1 MPSSST
7 KPRVLPLFGLT
18 LLEVLRDQDSPNEV
32 LEDENITVTMPRKF
46 GLSDVVDKQIR
57 IYGDKVKQR
66 VRMSDD
72 EVRDLVRLVVRRP
85 DARQVFS
92 RAGAKLAGRG
102 EGLGPRGVARILP
115 RSVAMR
121 MARRATSK
129 GLRRLFG
136 RSMGGFAPGPFVLE
150 GRGLLFHE
158 SDSSGSA
165 CHFITGYCQGTLAR
179 RVDGDYQVVHSQC
192 QSLGDPTCRW
202 TVTGEARVRE
212 RDGVREMLLR
222 PEVETG

>member
-1 MPSSST
+1 VPPSSS
-7 KPRVLPLFGLT
+7 KPRVRPVFGLT
-18 LLEVLRDQDSPNEV
+18 LLEVLRDQDAPNEV
-32 LEDENITVTMPRKF
+32 LEDENVSVTMPRKL

-57 IYGDKVKQR
+57 IHREKVKQR
-66 VRMSDD
+66 LRMSDD
-72 EVRDLVRLVVRRP
+72 EVRDLMRLVVRRP

-92 RAGAKLAGRG
+92 LAGSKLAGRG
-102 EGLGPRGVARILP
+102 PVPGPRGIARILP
-115 RSVAMR
+115 RGVALG
-121 MARRATSK
+121 MARRDTSK

-136 RSMGGFAPGPFVLE
+136 RAMGGFAQGPFALE

-158 SDSSGSA
+158 CDPTGAA
-165 CHFITGYCQGTLAR
+165 CHFVTGYCQGALNV
-179 RVDGDYQVVHSQC
+179 RVGGEYQVVHRQC

-202 TVTGEARVRE
+202 TVTGEARSRE

>member
-1 MPSSST
+1 MPPRST
-7 KPRVLPLFGLT
+7 KPRILPVFGLT

-32 LEDENITVTMPRKF
+32 LEDENVSVTMPRKL

-57 IYGDKVKQR
+57 IYREKVKQR
-66 VRMSDD
+66 IRMSDD
-72 EVRDLVRLVVRRP
+72 EVRDLMRLVVRRP

-92 RAGAKLAGRG
+92 LAGAKLAGRG
-102 EGLGPRGVARILP
+102 PVPGPRGIARILP
-115 RSVAMR
+115 RGVALR
-121 MARRATSK
+121 MARRDTSK
-129 GLRRLFG
+129 GLARLFG
-136 RSMGGFAPGPFVLE
+136 RSMGGFAQGPFSLE

-158 SDSSGSA
+158 SDSSGAA
-165 CHFITGYCQGTLAR
+165 CHFVTGYCQGALDR
-179 RVDGDYQVVHSQC
+179 RVGGEYQVVHSQC

-202 TVTGEARVRE
+202 TVMGEARARE